1 MLHRKRKANPVS
13 LENVLGPTIRD
24 IGIESNI
31 LFEKI
36 KKNWE
41 NIVGKT
47 NSKNTRPLS
56 LTDGVITI
64 AVSSPVWITQTRF
77 YKATFIEKINDFNNL
92 NGYEIQEIC
101 FKLDRS

>member
-1 MLHRKRKANPVS
+1 MLYRKRKANPVS
-13 LENVLGPTIRD
+13 LENVIGTTIRD

-41 NIVGKT
+41 SIVGKA
-47 NSKNTRPLS
+47 NARNTRPLS
-56 LTDGVITI
+56 LTGGVLTI
-64 AVSSPVWITQTRF
+64 SVSSPIWITQTRF
-77 YKATFIEKINDFNNL
+77 YKSTFIKKINDFNSM
-92 NGYEIQEIC
+92 GYEINEIY

>member
-1 MLHRKRKANPVS
+1 MLHRKRKANPVF
-13 LENVLGPTIRD
+13 LENVLGAAIKD

-47 NSKNTRPLS
+47 NAKNTRPIF
-56 LTDGVITI
+56 LTDGVLTI

-77 YKATFIEKINDFNNL
+77 YESKFIKKINDFENL
-92 NGYEIQEIC
+92 SDYKIHKIH
-101 FKLDRS
+101 FRLDRS

>member
-1 MLHRKRKANPVS
+1 MLLRKRKANPVS

-41 NIVGKT
+41 NIAGKT
-47 NSKNTRPLS
+47 NAKNTRPLS
-56 LTDGVITI
+56 LTDGVLTV
-64 AVSSPVWITQTRF
+64 AVSSPVWITHTRF
-77 YKATFIEKINDFNNL
+77 YESIFIEKINDFENL
-92 NGYEIQEIC
+92 SDYKIHKIH
-101 FKLDRS
+101 FRLDRS

>member
-31 LFEKI
+31 LFERI

-41 NIVGKT
+41 NIVGT
-47 NSKNTRPLS
+47 TYAKNTKPLS
-56 LTDGVITI
+56 LKDGVLTIT
-64 AVSSPVWITQTRF
+64 VSPQVWITQARF
-77 YKATFIEKINDFNNL
+77 YKSTFIEKINKFDKL
-92 NGYEIQEIC
+92 NDYKICEIH

>member
-24 IGIESNI
+24 MGIESNI

-77 YKATFIEKINDFNNL
+77 YESKFIKKINDFENL
-92 NGYEIQEIC
+92 SDYKIHKIY
-101 FKLDRS
+101 FRLDIS